1 MTDLGILV
9 LAEVLGIIQPI
20 AAGSILAAG
29 VVLALALGVVF
40 VPEAAFAAT
49 VSAPPGF
56 VPAPASLVA
65 AAIAIRI
72 RIRRSL
78 ATRGFVDAVVLAVMN
93 KIRGA
98 ALVGA
103 LILAASLA
111 RILAVLV
118 ATRVDLGPGEV

>member
-9 LAEVLGIIQPI
+9 LAEALGIIQPI

-72 RIRRSL
+72 RIRIRRSL
-78 ATRGFVDAVVLAVMN
+78 ATRGFVDAVVLL
-93 KIRGA
+93 RR
-98 ALVGA
+98 
-103 LILAASLA
+103 LIH
-111 RILAVLV
+111 V
-118 ATRVDLGPGEV
+118 